1 LNLAKTPRRIRSL
14 RRLRIVVA
22 EQVVSAIAW

>member
-1 LNLAKTPRRIRSL
+1 MSLANMPSRIHSS

-22 EQVVSAIAW
+22 EQVMSAIAS